1 MTDEKDMPVIDTSAP
16 AEAAA
21 ETQEPVAIEDLS
33 PQMAA
38 LTDDIIG
45 AMKSVYDPKF
55 RSIFMSWG

>member
-45 AMKSVYDPKF
+45 AM
-55 RSIFMSWG
+55 